1 MINHW
6 VVSFSPEFLPI
17 YDSWDDLTIAGGRL
31 PALTRRA
38 VLIFSQVAWRL
49 YSIFMV
55 KSSIIDGCNLYYSAW
70 SYYYH
75 RAQRWCMISNILQ
88 TRYSFDILQTM
99 MRMILVETFCTV
111 CESVAVSANWT
122 WSYDSMPKRHTPRT
136 AAASKFER
144 HV

>member
-1 MINHW
+1 MI
-6 VVSFSPEFLPI
+6 
-17 YDSWDDLTIAGGRL
+17 
-31 PALTRRA
+31 
-38 VLIFSQVAWRL
+38 
-49 YSIFMV
+49 IFMV

-75 RAQRWCMISNILQ
+75 RVQWWCMISNILQ

-122 WSYDSMPKRHTPRT
+122 DRHAHIDSNHIESMDKWMYVYICTLLSHNMDSWHPCMCMWDQRLETGNHRLQTTWFCVFPN
-136 AAASKFER
+136 ASNEIPYR
-144 HV
+144 WC